1 MAFCPILPAFAVR
14 LHIDGIGKCSYVV
27 CTQQPHRKR
36 LIKTCDFLSFQ
47 VTTAENPHD
56 SFRVWI
62 TTEVHPKFP
71 INLLQTSIKFTNEPP
86 QGIKAGLKR
95 TYAGVTQVGSGLR
108 RGRLLGESLVPYQSG
123 RGVEKF
129 TNEPPQ
135 GIKAGLKRTYAGVTQ
150 VGSGFRRGG

>member
-1 MAFCPILPAFAVR
+1 MWVHTGRVGFEEGEVAWGDL
-14 LHIDGIGKCSYVV
+14 GS
-27 CTQQPHRKR
+27 
-36 LIKTCDFLSFQ
+36 LSIWEG
-47 VTTAENPHD
+47 VE
-56 SFRVWI
+56 
-62 TTEVHPKFP
+62 
-71 INLLQTSIKFTNEPP
+71 KFTNEPP

-108 RGRLLGESLVPYQSG
+108 RGRLLGEGLVPYQSG

-150 VGSGFRRGG
+150 VGSGFRRGGCLGRAWFPINLGGVLGNSPMNLHRVSKLV